1 MIQGRDI
8 SDLSLS
14 WMQPVIYFDP
24 TKVFPESKKRPAYF
38 VRSAENP
45 GDVLMF

>member
-24 TKVFPESKKRPAYF
+24 TKVFLESKTRPANF
-38 VRSAENP
+38 VRFAENAK
-45 GDVLMF
+45 DAVTF